1 MAHTYSLTQPT
12 ALGAVAMAAQ
22 LQGCNEVSSKAHTT
36 SPDSASVPQSF
47 VRSCLLA
54 IGRSPG
60 LARRLN
66 VSSTLLQDAF
76 VEYFNTNR
84 ARPPINENQIQT
96 PPLQLVFR
104 HDCMCGSG
112 LSPVLCWRSACKRS
126 QASSRSALLTL

>member
-1 MAHTYSLTQPT
+1 MAHAYSLTQPT
-12 ALGAVAMAAQ
+12 AVGDVVLAAQ
-22 LQGCNEVSSKAHTT
+22 LQGCNALDSQADTAT
-36 SPDSASVPQSF
+36 PDHVSVPQSF

-104 HDCMCGSG
+104 HDCMYGSG
-112 LSPVLCWRSACKRS
+112 LPLPLS
-126 QASSRSALLTL
+126 